1 MKKELFR
8 IITEDNILTLD
19 GATGSFLLAAGMPP
33 NVCQEDWILH
43 HPDVLIGLQKQY
55 VEAGS
60 DIIYA
65 PTFSANRPRL
75 DEFGFG
81 NEVRRINRQLTELSR
96 EAAGSKAMI
105 AGDVSMTSSS
115 LILYEE

>member
-8 IITEDNILTLD
+8 IITDDNILTLD

-33 NVCQEDWILH
+33 NVCQEEWVLN

-60 DIIYA
+60 DII
-65 PTFSANRPRL
+65 
-75 DEFGFG
+75 
-81 NEVRRINRQLTELSR
+81 
-96 EAAGSKAMI
+96 
-105 AGDVSMTSSS
+105 
-115 LILYEE
+115 